1 MCFDCRKEIAQL
13 CARSDHVHQAVKLLA
28 ALITVDASVW
38 MVIKDAVD
46 QLLDVFVHS
55 ITRCLT

>member
-1 MCFDCRKEIAQL
+1 
-13 CARSDHVHQAVKLLA
+13 
-28 ALITVDASVW
+28 LITVDATVW

-46 QLLDVFVHS
+46 QFLDVFVHS